1 MYAHNGQG
9 SFLFNCDADDVHN
22 NELIDQD
29 MKIRNVDHWNVRIFI
44 YYGYPL
50 PPEKSRNNKLSIST
64 LRIIFKFCY
73 LA

>member
-44 YYGYPL
+44 YYG
-50 PPEKSRNNKLSIST
+50 
-64 LRIIFKFCY
+64 
-73 LA
+73 